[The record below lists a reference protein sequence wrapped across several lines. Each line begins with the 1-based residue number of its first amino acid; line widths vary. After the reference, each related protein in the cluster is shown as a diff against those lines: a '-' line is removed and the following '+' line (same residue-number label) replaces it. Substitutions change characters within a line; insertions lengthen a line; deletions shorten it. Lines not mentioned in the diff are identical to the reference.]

1 MIACPSTGTAR
12 PRLRSNWFRP
22 KLTGRLLALLV
33 AATTWA
39 QGNNPYGRI
48 EPVELSVSVLQQS
61 VGGLGNPGPL
71 ERLIKFDPPS
81 LDLLLEGLLDHQ
93 APTMRVVA
101 GRALIDRGA
110 DPIRIMKR
118 VGTNPIRSA
127 LVVSLFG
134 DGQMDSELATALLAT
149 DPSLSPSARA
159 ILLASVPDP
168 DRLAPLLSDDAA
180 PEVASGIAA
189 ISLEE
194 SRPGAVAAWLDGL
207 TERKNRSKSEQDRI
221 LFEVLAIASKLGLV
235 DALTVIAT
243 MCEERSEDDALRAS
257 AVLSQLELD
266 PERGVPAWK
275 RLAAATPAPRM
286 IPTALLLVIAEVPAP
301 DTLADQLASND
312 PLPAAVRTMILAP
325 PEDRLEAARA
335 VVALGHVPTIRWI
348 LNQDADS
355 IPRPL
360 AERILDRVISRQS
373 SNMMETGIVVATSLG
388 RTNPEE
394 LAERLRV
401 AIENKDLTQAAML
414 LEALI
419 RVRTPEA
426 AAVATEFLQLP
437 QRNLRS
443 LALLAVANGGE
454 LEGTSIRRLGRA
466 AAGGGGLPESLRPL
480 AAWHYLRLQDRL
492 GESMPAILDS

>member
-1 MIACPSTGTAR
+1 MFLAC
-12 PRLRSNWFRP
+12 F
-22 KLTGRLLALLV
+22 V

-61 VGGLGNPGPL
+61 VGGLGNSGSL
-71 ERLIKFDPPS
+71 ERLIAFDAPG

-93 APTMRVVA
+93 VPTMRVVA

-118 VGTNPIRSA
+118 VGSNPIRSA
-127 LVVSLFG
+127 LVISLFG
-134 DGQMDSELATALLAT
+134 DGQMDFELATALLAT
-149 DPSLSPSARA
+149 DPSVSPSARA
-159 ILLASVPDP
+159 ILLASVPAP
-168 DRLAPLLSDDAA
+168 DQLASFLDDDTI

-194 SRPGAVAAWLDGL
+194 SRPGTVAVWLEKL
-207 TERKNRSKSEQDRI
+207 AERKNRSKSEQDRI
-221 LFEVLAIASKLGLV
+221 LFEVLAIASKLELV
-235 DALTVIAT
+235 DALTVIAA
-243 MCEERSEDDALRAS
+243 MCEERSEEDALRAS

-301 DTLADQLASND
+301 DGLGDQLTSKA
-312 PLPAAVRTMILAP
+312 PLPTAVRTMILAP
-325 PEDRLEAARA
+325 PEDRLEAAQA

-348 LNQDADS
+348 LNQDSGS

-360 AERILDRVISRQS
+360 AERIFDRVISRQS
-373 SNMMETGIVVATSLG
+373 SNMMETGIVVAASLG
-388 RTNPEE
+388 RTNPEA
-394 LAERLRV
+394 LAERLRA
-401 AIENKDLTQAAML
+401 AIEAKDLTQAAML

-419 RVRTPEA
+419 RCRTPEA
-426 AAVATEFLQLP
+426 AAIATGFLQLP

-454 LEGTSIRRLGRA
+454 LEGASIRRLGQA

-480 AAWHYLRLQDRL
+480 ASWHYLRLQDRL
-492 GESMPAILDS
+492 GESMPAILDF